1 MATNSIGASVAC
13 LAVIVL
19 FCEVARRVVLKIT
32 SKRYYEGLLMEI
44 ISTFQLC
51 ACTHELKLLGD
62 YIIVDQQIGL
72 TLTYVMTVVHLLTF
86 RTATSNPSA
95 SLEQI
100 YRRKLSIKSAIF
112 RIACQFLSAAVAK
125 LVMHFTW
132 SFAFSELHL
141 RHSLT
146 GLECVSG
153 LHTSS
158 VYNGAAVEFCC
169 AFAVHSAVIKIQQL
183 KTKYRVCF
191 IAAVIT
197 FVVFAGGPLTGAVFN
212 PALAFSIQFPCRG
225 NTVLENAIV
234 YVLGPMLGMISSVLL
249 FDKAIPMLVKRVG
262 RKPVLKTE

>member
-1 MATNSIGASVAC
+1 MATNNIEASIAC
-13 LAVIVL
+13 LAVIVF

-62 YIIVDQQIGL
+62 YGIVDQQIGL

-100 YRRKLSIKSAIF
+100 YRRKLSVKSAIL

-141 RHSLT
+141 RHSRT

-183 KTKYRVCF
+183 KAKYRVCF
-191 IAAVIT
+191 IAGVIT

-225 NTVLENAIV
+225 NTFLENVIV
-234 YVLGPMLGMISSVLL
+234 YGLGPMLGMISSVLL
-249 FDKAIPMLVKRVG
+249 FDKAIPTLVKRVG

>member
-1 MATNSIGASVAC
+1 MATNIIEASIAC
-13 LAVIVL
+13 LAVTVL
-19 FCEVARRVVLKIT
+19 FCEVARRVVVKIT
-32 SKRYYEGLLMEI
+32 SKGYYEGLLMEI

-62 YIIVDQQIGL
+62 YGIVDQQIGL

-86 RTATSNPSA
+86 GTATCNPSA

-100 YRRKLSIKSAIF
+100 YRRKLAIKSAIL

-132 SFAFSELHL
+132 SFAFSELHV

-146 GLECVSG
+146 GFDCISG

-158 VYNGAAVEFCC
+158 IYNGAAVEFCC
-169 AFAVHSAVIKIQQL
+169 AFAVQSAVIKIQEV
-183 KTKYRVCF
+183 KTKSKVF
-191 IAAVIT
+191 FVAAVVT
-197 FVVFAGGPLTGAVFN
+197 FVVFAGGHLTGAVFN

-225 NTVLENAIV
+225 NTFLENATV
-234 YVLGPMLGMISSVLL
+234 YGLGPMLGKTLL
-249 FDKAIPMLVKRVG
+249 QQILVSTKDFFEP
-262 RKPVLKTE
+262 K